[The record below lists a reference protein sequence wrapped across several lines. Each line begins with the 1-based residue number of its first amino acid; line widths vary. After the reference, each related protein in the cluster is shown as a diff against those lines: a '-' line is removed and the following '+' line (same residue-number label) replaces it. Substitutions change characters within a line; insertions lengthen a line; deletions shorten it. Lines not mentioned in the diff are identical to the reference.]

1 MESILTDM
9 NTFAENGRYKAAVQV
24 LYKINNEK
32 VQCFQINR
40 PIEIF
45 YKSMLYKD
53 FANIV
58 RSNTES
64 AEFMTIPGKAYR
76 QMQYYINKEVEKV
89 LADMV
94 TAIIVK
100 ILKSLEQDDT
110 NIFFIDSRESNKLI
124 GRLGYMYLNNIKNIF
139 CFVSYKTDS
148 LITDILRNG
157 SETLELDIDY
167 FRRCEGRDVSE
178 IVPND
183 FMESLLQTVFYKVP
197 AKGEELPPL
206 RCDIFSQG
214 ISNREIQRKVEA
226 VRKVISNPKEMSLP
240 YKYSSSNKFVLLP
253 RVFFDCIDAA
263 EQFASDLQWVLEDDK
278 YDTDW

>member
-1 MESILTDM
+1 MESIMTDM

-24 LYKINNEK
+24 LYKINNEM

-45 YKSMLYKD
+45 HKSMLYKD
-53 FANIV
+53 FASIV

-64 AEFMTIPGKAYR
+64 TEFMTIPGKAYR
-76 QMQYYINKEVEKV
+76 QMQYFINKEVEKV

-94 TAIIVK
+94 TAVIVK
-100 ILKSLEQDDT
+100 ILKSLDQDDM
-110 NIFFIDSRESNKLI
+110 NIFFIDSRESNKLL
-124 GRLGYMYLNNIKNIF
+124 GRLGYMYLNNFKNTF

-167 FRRCEGRDVSE
+167 FIRCKGRDVSE

-183 FMESLLQTVFYKVP
+183 FMESLLQTVFYKV
-197 AKGEELPPL
+197 AANGEELPPL

-214 ISNREIQRKVEA
+214 ITNREIQQKVEA

-240 YKYSSSNKFVLLP
+240 YQYSSAKKFVLLP
-253 RVFFDCIDAA
+253 RVFFDCIDAV
-263 EQFASDLQWVLEDDK
+263 EQFAGSLQLVLEDDK